1 MVARRALI
9 VAPLYNG
16 EMFSLLA
23 GSSLLVKRL
32 SACLDGYGDYAI
44 QVLDNFVTQ
53 DVFRQTLYQFFD
65 VDGELLFYFYGHG
78 CLRPPGVGVFATSDA
93 HLYNEG
99 IPMNEIIAFT
109 QTSKAREVV
118 LILDCCHAGAASPVT
133 SSTLEAL
140 VNPLTPYAG
149 RDVLAA
155 CASHQ
160 AGWEAKNTMGQQLG
174 AFSSHI
180 LDGLEGAARG
190 VGPGSSK
197 VRGSSLGNYVTEI
210 FQIWNQDPVMLIRET
225 GTHHCIITSGFTEKS
240 IAVNPKKS
248 DKQTIMLGVPFK
260 PSQLFVGRSAEID
273 SLRTML
279 LNRRRPIAISA
290 TVEGI
295 GGIGKTE
302 LVLQLLY
309 HPDIQSTYSTI
320 IWLDGAGP
328 ILPQWERVAAQL
340 SIRQPRQIMTDYER
354 DLFIQQIEGVLSK
367 PDNTLIVL
375 DNASDW
381 ASVRSLIP
389 TQLPLLVTTRS
400 YGFGG
405 HNFHHLELEVL
416 SEDSAA
422 SFLVQMVPELEQDPG
437 FPRLV
442 KALEGHAL
450 ALEIAGW
457 NIKFQGIS
465 ATEYLERL
473 TQHQVDNPQAVATT
487 RYGVAVDS
495 CLGLTWDSLH
505 LDASRNLWRRASLF
519 APTSAHR
526 DLLKVS
532 FVGDRKTRREL
543 EILSRMQQDDSL
555 YPKEMYYSDEQFIEA
570 YTELR
575 ALHVLSRV
583 EGYNGE
589 RWAMH
594 RLVRDYGRAR
604 LKSGEVMG
612 HALAL
617 AEWLRRP
624 TLPLT
629 PEIPHLVATI
639 LDAARH
645 TGEFH
650 MLDRPRRFL
659 SREITQRTFVADRS
673 LFADYDEGSP
683 AFNPREFISFIQQE
697 LQNPKALTIIMEGLT
712 DINDDVRLQTVELL
726 EQVGPIPEVLD
737 GLANSL
743 VDQDARVRERA
754 MRTLARYGGDR
765 TIMLLS
771 MTVKGPNSR
780 ARLEATRVLGGMG
793 AKAHSALKEALN
805 SNDVLVQCEAALL
818 LCEKGDKEGIPILL
832 KEAESFSRQ
841 EPRRFF
847 AALGASN
854 DPQVVTILQHF
865 LSHDD
870 YRIRAIHALG
880 KIKAEK
886 SFQLLLSLLQYSD
899 DAVKCA
905 AAESIDASGVPN
917 GPAMIVAQLT
927 AMSPQQQLRGNFI
940 FIALRIAARYQLAV
954 PPEELINL
962 LQHKSTDWLLLRDT
976 VMTLG
981 SMKFKEAVPALIKM
995 LENSHPE
1002 VRKEAAKALGLIGD
1016 PSVKKLLSTLAQ
1028 NDTNSDVRSTA
1039 YQAVMDIVRN
1049 MKNSK

>member
-1 MVARRALI
+1 MAVRRALI
-9 VAPLYNG
+9 VTPLYNG
-16 EMFSLLA
+16 EIFSLLA
-23 GSSLLVKRL
+23 GSSLLVHRL
-32 SACLDGYGDYAI
+32 SDCLDRYGDYDI

-78 CLRPPGVGVFATSDA
+78 CLRPPGLGVFATSDA
-93 HLYNEG
+93 QFYNEG
-99 IPMNEIIAFT
+99 ILMDEVIALA
-109 QTSKAREVV
+109 QASKAREVV

-140 VNPLTPYAG
+140 INRLAPYAG

-160 AGWEAKNTMGQQLG
+160 SGWEAKNTIGQQLG

-197 VRGSSLGNYVTEI
+197 VRGSTLGNYVTEI
-210 FQIWNQDPVMLIRET
+210 FQTWNQDPVMIIRET
-225 GTHHCIITSGFTEKS
+225 GTHHCVITSGFTEKS
-240 IAVNPKKS
+240 LAVNPKKI

-260 PSQLFVGRSAEID
+260 PSQLFVGRAAEID

-279 LNRRRPIAISA
+279 VNRRKPVAISA
-290 TVEGI
+290 TVEGF

-309 HPDIQSTYSTI
+309 HPDIQSMYSTI

-340 SIRQPRQIMTDYER
+340 SIRPPRQIMTDYER
-354 DLFIQQIEGVLSK
+354 DLLIQQIEGELNK
-367 PDNTLIVL
+367 RGNTLIVL

-381 ASVRSLIP
+381 ASVRNLIP
-389 TQLPLLVTTRS
+389 TQLPLLITTRG

-405 HNFHHLELEVL
+405 HNFYHLELEVL

-422 SFLVQMVPELEQDPG
+422 SFLVQMVPELEHDPG

-465 ATEYLERL
+465 AIEYFERL

-487 RYGVAVDS
+487 RYGVAMDG
-495 CLGLTWDSLH
+495 CLSLTWDCLR

-532 FVGDRKTRREL
+532 FVGDQKTRLEL
-543 EILSRMQQDDSL
+543 ERLKWMQRDVHL
-555 YPKEMYYSDEQFIEA
+555 YQTEMYYNDEQFSEA
-570 YTELR
+570 YSELR

-604 LKSGEVMG
+604 LKSGEVMV

-624 TLPLT
+624 TLPLA

-645 TGEFH
+645 ANEFH
-650 MLDRPRRFL
+650 VLDEPRRFE
-659 SREITQRTFVADRS
+659 REITTIALTSTR
-673 LFADYDEGSP
+673 FAGYDERTP
-683 AFNPREFISFIQQE
+683 AFNAHEFISFIQQE
-697 LQNPKALTIIMEGLT
+697 LQDPKALTIIMEGLT
-712 DINDDVRLQTVELL
+712 DINDDVRLRTVELL
-726 EQVGPIPEVLD
+726 ERVGPIPEVLD

-743 VDQDARVRERA
+743 VDPDVRVRERA
-754 MRTLARYGGDR
+754 MRTLVSYGGEGVI
-765 TIMLLS
+765 TLLS
-771 MTVKGPNSR
+771 MTVKGLNPR
-780 ARLEATRVLGGMG
+780 ARLVATRILGGMG
-793 AKAHSALKEALN
+793 VKAHSALKEALN
-805 SNDVLVQCEAALL
+805 SNDIHVQREAALL
-818 LCEKGDKEGIPILL
+818 LCEQGDQAGIQILL
-832 KEAESFSRQ
+832 NQAKLISMQ
-841 EPRRFF
+841 EPARFF
-847 AALGASN
+847 EALGSSKDQRA
-854 DPQVVTILQHF
+854 VTILQDF
-865 LSHDD
+865 LSLDD

-880 KIKAEK
+880 KIKDEK
-886 SFQLLLSLLQYSD
+886 SFQLLLNLLQHND

-905 AAESIDASGVPN
+905 AAESIDALGVPN
-917 GPAMIVAQLT
+917 GPAMIIAQLT
-927 AMSPQQQLRGNFI
+927 VMSSQQQLSGNFI
-940 FIALRIAARYQLAV
+940 FIALRIAAKYQLAV
-954 PPEELINL
+954 PPEVLINL
-962 LQHKSTDWLLLRDT
+962 LQHKNVDWQRQRDA
-976 VMTLG
+976 VKALG
-981 SMKFKEAVPALIKM
+981 NQKDKEAVPALIEALK
-995 LENSHPE
+995 NSHPE
-1002 VRKEAAKALGLIGD
+1002 VRKEAAWALSQIGD
-1016 PSVKKLLSTLAQ
+1016 ASAKKPLSALAQ
-1028 NDTNSDVRSTA
+1028 NDKNSDVRSA
-1039 YQAVMDIVRN
+1039 ANQAVRN
-1049 MKNSK
+1049 IKNSK